1 MKRRT
6 VQEQIMSRD
15 LESVESIQCRG
26 WNGIHITFGQATPQS
41 WPCEPPGRKS
51 YGGEK
56 SFTEK
61 LLDASP
67 SQQEIRMRSSVRS
80 SIPDSV
86 KTKPLGYGSFWGE
99 SNMWKSAESCGLDTS
114 SIFKWSFWKIFEKA
128 RVEVKCIA
136 FFKLRPRSSKIPDL
150 CDVWEA
156 GLVPQWAE
164 ISIFGN
170 CKDQHPRMPKLAQH
184 HWNLLYIWWK
194 IRRCMIRNTY
204 RHFIKLHL
212 YCMLQLLRITCIT
225 FPCLWNALWVCGP
238 GRTTSK
244 ARVNFASRKRAPL
257 RYNGRSGSGRL
268 ASFWLV
274 LWLVLTLYLW
284 IFMHIYG

>member
-6 VQEQIMSRD
+6 IQEQIMSRD
-15 LESVESIQCRG
+15 LESVESIQCTG

-99 SNMWKSAESCGLDTS
+99 SNMWKSVESCGLDTS
-114 SIFKWSFWKIFEKA
+114 SIFKWISFERFLKKPELKSSASPFLNWGPGAA
-128 RVEVKCIA
+128 RFLTSATFGKQAWSHGGERK
-136 FFKLRPRSSKIPDL
+136 FLFL
-150 CDVWEA
+150 
-156 GLVPQWAE
+156 E
-164 ISIFGN
+164 IS
-170 CKDQHPRMPKLAQH
+170 KT
-184 HWNLLYIWWK
+184 
-194 IRRCMIRNTY
+194 NT
-204 RHFIKLHL
+204 
-212 YCMLQLLRITCIT
+212 
-225 FPCLWNALWVCGP
+225 PGCLN
-238 GRTTSK
+238 
-244 ARVNFASRKRAPL
+244 
-257 RYNGRSGSGRL
+257 
-268 ASFWLV
+268 
-274 LWLVLTLYLW
+274 
-284 IFMHIYG
+284 

>member
-6 VQEQIMSRD
+6 IQEQIMSRD
-15 LESVESIQCRG
+15 LESVESIQCTG

-99 SNMWKSAESCGLDTS
+99 SNMWKSVESCGLDTS
-114 SIFKWSFWKIFEKA
+114 KYFQMDLFWKIFEKA
-128 RVEVKCIA
+128 RVEVECIA

-156 GLVPQWAE
+156 GLVPRWWEE

-170 CKDQHPRMPKLAQH
+170 FKDQHPRMPKLAQH
-184 HWNLLYIWWK
+184 HWNLCIYDEKYEHVWFETRIDTSLNYIF
-194 IRRCMIRNTY
+194 T
-204 RHFIKLHL
+204 
-212 YCMLQLLRITCIT
+212 
-225 FPCLWNALWVCGP
+225 VC
-238 GRTTSK
+238 
-244 ARVNFASRKRAPL
+244 
-257 RYNGRSGSGRL
+257 YNCY
-268 ASFWLV
+268 V
-274 LWLVLTLYLW
+274 
-284 IFMHIYG
+284 